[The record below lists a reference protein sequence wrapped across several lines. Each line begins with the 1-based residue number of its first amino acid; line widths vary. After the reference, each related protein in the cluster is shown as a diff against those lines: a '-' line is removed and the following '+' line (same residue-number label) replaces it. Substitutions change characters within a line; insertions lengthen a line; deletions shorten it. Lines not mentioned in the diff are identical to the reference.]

1 MNSTYRYCGRY
12 FSAAELQTIRQIIT
26 ADQHRSRAHISRL
39 VCQALVW
46 YKPDG
51 GLKDMTCRVALL
63 RMQKDGI
70 ITLPPPQ
77 RPPKSMLAKITF
89 TAATDPQEGV
99 TAPVHN
105 LPDLQ
110 LHPVIQRQQQLLWR
124 EFIHRYHYLGYTP
137 LPGAQMRYLATSE
150 NRILALLS
158 FSAAAWKTAPRDNF
172 IGWNAEQRQQNLHR
186 IINNSRFL
194 ILPWITSKNLA
205 SKVLALAA
213 RRLADDWFLRYA
225 YRPVLLETFV
235 ETQRF
240 LGTCYKAANWIHVG
254 QTKGRGK
261 LDVRKTFSI
270 PVKDIWLY
278 PLEQSFKQ
286 ALCNT

>member
-1 MNSTYRYCGRY
+1 MNSTYRYCGRG
-12 FSAAELQTIRQIIT
+12 FSDAELQTIRQIIA
-26 ADQHRSRAHISRL
+26 ADPHSSRAHISRL
-39 VCQALVW
+39 VCQALGW

-51 GLKDMTCRVALL
+51 GLKDMSCRVALL

-70 ITLPPPQ
+70 ITLPPPKV
-77 RPPKSMLAKITF
+77 PPKSMLAKITF
-89 TAATDPQEGV
+89 TVATEPQEDV
-99 TAPVHN
+99 ITPVHN
-105 LPDLQ
+105 LPELQ

-172 IGWNAEQRQQNLHR
+172 IGWNAEQRQQNLHL
-186 IINNSRFL
+186 IVNNSRFL

-213 RRLADDWFLRYA
+213 RRLAEDWSQRYG

-261 LDVRKTFSI
+261 LDVHKTCSI
-270 PVKDIWLY
+270 PIKDIWLY

>member
-1 MNSTYRYCGRY
+1 MNDTYRYCGRW
-12 FSAAELQTIRQIIT
+12 FSFAELQTIRQIIA
-26 ADQHRSRAHISRL
+26 ADPLSSRAQISRQ

-63 RMQKDGI
+63 RMQKDGL
-70 ITLPPPQ
+70 ITLPPPK

-89 TAATDPQEGV
+89 TTETAPQEAV
-99 TAPVHN
+99 TTPVHN

-110 LHPVIQRQQQLLWR
+110 LHPVSQRPQQLLWR

-137 LPGAQMRYLATSE
+137 LPGAQMRYLVTSE

-172 IGWNAEQRQQNLHR
+172 IGWKAEQRQHNLHL
-186 IINNSRFL
+186 IVNNSRFL

-213 RRLADDWFLRYA
+213 RRIADDWLSRYG

-235 ETQRF
+235 EAQRF
-240 LGTCYKAANWIHVG
+240 MGTCYKAANWIHIG

-261 LDVRKTFSI
+261 LDAHKTCSLPI
-270 PVKDIWLY
+270 KDIWLY
-278 PLEQSFKQ
+278 PLKPSFKQ
-286 ALCNT
+286 TLCNT